1 MCVST
6 YAAPSE
12 DGIQADQPGCGGQ
25 AGVGGPRR
33 TSPGWRGWQG
43 LGAGQEEPP
52 GLLHGAGAGGGL
64 PVVFLGE
71 VHLLSRELPGEG
83 LAPAK
88 WPFLASSFESGHP

>member
-1 MCVST
+1 MLHPVKTAYKLTSR
-6 YAAPSE
+6 A
-12 DGIQADQPGCGGQ
+12 
-25 AGVGGPRR
+25 VGGRQELGAPAG
-33 TSPGWRGWQG
+33 PVQDGGAGRGWG
-43 LGAGQEEPP
+43 LAKKSPRGCCMGP
-52 GLLHGAGAGGGL
+52 GRGGL

>member
-1 MCVST
+1 MEGL
-6 YAAPSE
+6 AGA
-12 DGIQADQPGCGGQ
+12 GGW
-25 AGVGGPRR
+25 PRR
-33 TSPGWRGWQG
+33 APGVAARGR
-43 LGAGQEEPP
+43 
-52 GLLHGAGAGGGL
+52 GGGL